1 MIETLKGPTMW
12 RNYLKIALRNLAKD
26 KLFSA
31 INLFG
36 LSIGL
41 AACLTIFV
49 YVRQEANYDR
59 FHSKSERIYRVSRSF
74 IDPEGLSETVELGAV
89 APPFAPLLK
98 AEISGIEQ
106 TIRFLEYDN
115 VAMQREDLVF
125 LENDLF
131 FTEENVFDIFD
142 IKVKEGNPKTALR
155 EPFSVMLSEEMAK
168 KYFPQGNYQNQ
179 EILLFSNKIPFRV
192 TGVYESLPA
201 NSHMHPRFLFSF
213 SSLND
218 ERMYGKERLQT
229 NWFNNAFYTYLL
241 LSPDVEPETISSRFD
256 AFLDKHLAAF
266 ADSPKPK
273 FKPHEETQLHLQALT
288 DIHLDSHTASEL
300 EENGSRSR
308 VWMFALIALFILGIA
323 GANYMN
329 LSTAKAATRAREI
342 GVRKASGANRVL
354 IIRQFLGESVF
365 LAAIATFIGLVLT
378 NLGGLKLLSLMS
390 GKNYTLNG
398 IWHWQDLL
406 LLAGF
411 PVLIGVLAGLYPAF
425 FLSAFR
431 PVEVLKGNRM
441 AKLANTRGAKVA
453 NLLRKS
459 LVVGQFAMSA
469 GLIIAT
475 LVVFKQLRFIQ
486 NKELGYDR
494 DYVVTLPMFTRLEE
508 KFPAMREEFLGQP
521 GVINAGR
528 SSQIP
533 TERLL
538 NSYGQARVGSSKEP
552 VGKGLQF
559 VTVDFDFV
567 STLGIPLLAGRTFT
581 REHPS
586 DSTQAYLLN
595 ETAAINLGWKN
606 PKEAVGQ
613 QITYNNRP
621 GEVIGVMKDFHFE
634 SLHENILPLIFFPD
648 FGGGYSSIS
657 VKMKGDNLPQS
668 LAGLE
673 SAWKKVA
680 PDLPFSY
687 NFLDASYNRL
697 YAAELSQGRLFTV
710 FALLAILVACLGLF
724 GLAAFTTQQRVKE
737 IGIRKVLGASVS
749 GITALLAKDF
759 IKLVLIAIVV
769 ASPLAWYLMQQW
781 LQDFAYRIEIQWWM
795 FVLAGAL
802 AVGIAFL
809 TISFQSV
816 KAALANPVKSLRSE

>member
-1 MIETLKGPTMW
+1 MW
-12 RNYLKIALRNLAKD
+12 RNYFKIALRNLTKD
-26 KLFSA
+26 KLFST

-59 FHSKSERIYRVSRSF
+59 FHSKADRIYRVSRSF
-74 IDPEGLSETVELGAV
+74 IDTEGLSETMELGAV
-89 APPFAPLLK
+89 APPFGPLLK
-98 AEISGIEQ
+98 AEMPGIEQ
-106 TIRFLEYDN
+106 SIRFLEYDN

-125 LENDLF
+125 LESDLF
-131 FTEENVFDIFD
+131 FAEDNLFKVFDF
-142 IKVKEGNPKTALR
+142 KVIDGNPETALR

-192 TGVYESLPA
+192 SGVYESLPA

-241 LSPDVEPETISSRFD
+241 LRPSTKPEAISQQFD

-288 DIHLDSHTASEL
+288 DIHLDSHTASEI

-323 GANYMN
+323 GVNYMN

-342 GVRKASGANRVL
+342 GIRKVSGANRGL
-354 IIRQFLGESVF
+354 IIRQFLGESVL
-365 LAAIATFIGLVLT
+365 LAAMATLIGLVLT
-378 NLGGLKLLSLMS
+378 NLGGVKLLSLMS
-390 GKNYTLNG
+390 GKNYSTSG
-398 IWHWQDLL
+398 IWHWQDWL

-411 PVLIGVLAGLYPAF
+411 PVLIGILAGLYPAF

-441 AKLANTRGAKVA
+441 AKLASKGGNKTAS
-453 NLLRKS
+453 LLRKS

-475 LVVFKQLRFIQ
+475 LVVFKQLRFMQ
-486 NKELGYDR
+486 QKNLGYDR
-494 DYVVTLPMFTRLEE
+494 EYVVTLPMFTRLEE
-508 KFPAMREEFLGQP
+508 KFPAMREEFLRQP

-538 NSYGQARVGSSKEP
+538 NSFGQARVGSSKEP
-552 VGKGLQF
+552 VGMGLQF

-567 STLGIPLLAGRTFT
+567 STLGIPMLAGRTFT
-581 REHPS
+581 REHAA
-586 DSTQAYLLN
+586 DSTQSYLLN
-595 ETAAINLGWKN
+595 ETAAINLGWKE
-606 PKEAVGQ
+606 PTDAVGQ
-613 QITYNNRP
+613 QITYNNKP
-621 GEVIGVMKDFHFE
+621 GEIIGVMKDFHFE
-634 SLHENILPLIFFPD
+634 SLHQNILPLIFFPD
-648 FGGGYSSIS
+648 FDGGYSSIS
-657 VKMKGDNLPQS
+657 VKLKGDELPQS

-673 SAWKKVA
+673 SVWKKMA

-687 NFLDASYNRL
+687 NFLDATYDRL
-697 YAAELSQGRLFTV
+697 YAAEQSQAQLFTI
-710 FALLAILVACLGLF
+710 FSLLAIFVACLGLF
-724 GLAAFTTQQRVKE
+724 GLAALTTQQRVKE
-737 IGIRKVLGASVS
+737 IGIRKVLGASVA
-749 GITALLAKDF
+749 GIMALLAKDF
-759 IKLVLIAIVV
+759 IKLVLVAIVV
-769 ASPLAWYLMQQW
+769 ASPLAWYLMKQW
-781 LQDFAYRIEIQWWM
+781 LQDFAYRIEMQWWM
-795 FVLAGAL
+795 FVLAGVL
-802 AVGIAFL
+802 AVAIAFL
-809 TISFQSV
+809 TISFQSI

>member
-1 MIETLKGPTMW
+1 MW
-12 RNYLKIALRNLAKD
+12 KNYFKIALRNLAKD

-59 FHSKSERIYRVSRSF
+59 FHSKADRIYRVSRSF
-74 IDPEGLSETVELGAV
+74 IDTEGLSETMELGAV
-89 APPFAPLLK
+89 APPFGPLLK
-98 AEISGIEQ
+98 AEMPGIEQ
-106 TIRFLEYDN
+106 SIRFLEYDN

-125 LENDLF
+125 LESDLF
-131 FTEENVFDIFD
+131 FAEDNLFKVFDF
-142 IKVKEGNPKTALR
+142 KVIDGNPETALR

-192 TGVYESLPA
+192 SGVYESLPA

-241 LSPDVEPETISSRFD
+241 LRPSTKPEAISQQFD

-288 DIHLDSHTASEL
+288 DIHLDSHTASEI

-323 GANYMN
+323 GVNYMN

-342 GVRKASGANRVL
+342 GIRKVSGANRGL
-354 IIRQFLGESVF
+354 IIRQFLGESVL
-365 LAAIATFIGLVLT
+365 LAAMATLIGLVLT
-378 NLGGLKLLSLMS
+378 NLGGVKLLNLMS
-390 GKNYTLNG
+390 GKNYSTSG
-398 IWHWQDLL
+398 IWHWQDWL

-411 PVLIGVLAGLYPAF
+411 PVLIGILAGLYPAF

-441 AKLANTRGAKVA
+441 AKLASKGGNKTAS
-453 NLLRKS
+453 LLRKS

-475 LVVFKQLRFIQ
+475 LVVFKQLRFMQ
-486 NKELGYDR
+486 QKNLGYDR
-494 DYVVTLPMFTRLEE
+494 EYLVTLPMFTRLEE
-508 KFPAMREEFLGQP
+508 KFPAMREEFLRQP

-538 NSYGQARVGSSKEP
+538 NSFGQARVGSSKEP
-552 VGKGLQF
+552 VGMGLQF

-567 STLGIPLLAGRTFT
+567 STLGIPMLAGRTFT
-581 REHPS
+581 REHAA
-586 DSTQAYLLN
+586 DSTQSYLLN
-595 ETAAINLGWKN
+595 ETAAINLGWKE
-606 PKEAVGQ
+606 PTDAVGQ
-613 QITYNNRP
+613 QITYNNKP
-621 GEVIGVMKDFHFE
+621 GEIIGVMKDFHFE
-634 SLHENILPLIFFPD
+634 SLHQNILPLIFFPD
-648 FGGGYSSIS
+648 FDGGYSSIS
-657 VKMKGDNLPQS
+657 VKLKGDELPQS

-673 SAWKKVA
+673 SVWKKMA

-687 NFLDASYNRL
+687 NFLDATYDRL
-697 YAAELSQGRLFTV
+697 YAAEQSQAQLFTI
-710 FALLAILVACLGLF
+710 FSLLAIFVACLGLF
-724 GLAAFTTQQRVKE
+724 GLAALTTQQRVKE
-737 IGIRKVLGASVS
+737 IGVRKVLGASVA

-769 ASPLAWYLMQQW
+769 ASPLAWYLMKQW
-781 LQDFAYRIEIQWWM
+781 LQDFAYRIEMQWWM
-795 FVLAGAL
+795 FVLAGVL

-809 TISFQSV
+809 TISFQSI

>member
-1 MIETLKGPTMW
+1 MW
-12 RNYLKIALRNLAKD
+12 RSYLKIALRNLAKD

-59 FHSKSERIYRVSRSF
+59 FHSKSERIYRVNRTF
-74 IDPEGLSETVELGAV
+74 IDPEGGAGLELGAV
-89 APPFAPLLK
+89 APPIGPLLK
-98 AEISGIEQ
+98 AEIPGIEQ
-106 TIRFLEYDN
+106 QVRFLEYDN
-115 VAMQREDLVF
+115 VAMQRADRVF
-125 LENDLF
+125 LESNLLF
-131 FTEENVFDIFD
+131 AEENVFKIFD
-142 IKVKEGNPKTALR
+142 FSVLDGNAGTALK
-155 EPFSVMLSEEMAK
+155 EPFSVMLSDEMAK
-168 KYFPQGNYQNQ
+168 KYFPKGDHMDQ
-179 EILLFSNKIPFRV
+179 EVLLFSSKVPFIV
-192 TGVYESLPA
+192 KGVFQHLPV
-201 NSHMHPRFLFSF
+201 NSHFHPNFLFSF

-218 ERMYGKERLQT
+218 ERLYGKERLQT
-229 NWFNNAFYTYLL
+229 NWFNNAFFTYLL
-241 LSPDVEPETISSRFD
+241 LAPGIQPETIASRFD

-266 ADSPKPK
+266 PDESNPKK
-273 FKPHEETQLHLQALT
+273 KPHETTQLYLKALS
-288 DIHLDSHTASEL
+288 DIHLDSHTDSEF
-300 EENGSRSR
+300 EENGNRSR
-308 VWMFALIALFILGIA
+308 VWMFALVALFILGIA
-323 GANYMN
+323 CINYMN
-329 LSTAKAATRAREI
+329 LSTAKATTRAREI
-342 GVRKASGANRVL
+342 GVRKVSGANRGL
-354 IIRQFLGESVF
+354 IIGQFLGESVL
-365 LAAIATFIGLVLT
+365 LAALATIVGLILT
-378 NLGGLKLLSLMS
+378 NLGGIKLLSLMS
-390 GKNYTLNG
+390 DKDYTSAG
-398 IWHWQDLL
+398 IWATKDILF
-406 LLAGF
+406 LAAF

-431 PVEVLKGNRM
+431 PIEVLKGNRM
-441 AKLANTRGAKVA
+441 ASIAVKGRSGLA
-453 NLLRKS
+453 NLLRKT
-459 LVVGQFAMSA
+459 LVVGQFALSA

-475 LVVFKQLRFIQ
+475 LVVFKQLRFMQ
-486 NKELGYDR
+486 QKNLGYDR
-494 DYVVTLPMFTRLEE
+494 EYVVTLPMFTRLEE
-508 KFPAMREEFLGQP
+508 KFPTLREEFLHQP
-521 GVINAGR
+521 GVLNAGR

-538 NSYGQARVGSSKEP
+538 NSFGRARLGSNKEP
-552 VGKGLQF
+552 VGVGLKF

-567 STLGIPLLAGRTFT
+567 KTLNIPILAGRDFSP
-581 REHPS
+581 EHPS

-595 ETAAINLGWKN
+595 EAAIADLGWKT
-606 PKEAVGQ
+606 PEEAVGQ
-613 QITYNNRP
+613 EITYNDRK
-621 GEVIGVMKDFHFE
+621 GKIIGVMQNIHFE

-759 IKLVLIAIVV
+759 IKLVVIAIVV
-769 ASPLAWYLMQQW
+769 ASPLAWYLMKQW

>member
-1 MIETLKGPTMW
+1 MW
-12 RNYLKIALRNLAKD
+12 RNYLKISLRNLSKD

-59 FHSKSERIYRVSRSF
+59 FHSNAERIYRVTRSF
-74 IDPEGLSETVELGAV
+74 MDPEGGPGLDLGAV
-89 APPFAPLLK
+89 APPVGPLLK
-98 AEISGIEQ
+98 ADVPGIEQ
-106 TIRFLEYDN
+106 SIRFLEYDN
-115 VAMQREDLVF
+115 VAMQREDRVF
-125 LENDLF
+125 LESDLF
-131 FTEENVFDIFD
+131 FAEQNLFKVFDFEVLD
-142 IKVKEGNPKTALR
+142 GDPKTALR

-168 KYFPQGNYQNQ
+168 KYFPGGNYQNQ
-179 EILLFSNKIPFRV
+179 EILLFSSKVPFKV
-192 TGVYESLPA
+192 SGVYKSLPA
-201 NSHMHPRFLFSF
+201 NSHFHPRFLFSF
-213 SSLND
+213 NSLND

-229 NWFNNAFYTYLL
+229 NWGNNAFFTYLL
-241 LSPDVEPETISSRFD
+241 LEPGIKPESISSRFD
-256 AFLDKHLAAF
+256 AFLDKYLTPL
-266 ADSPKPK
+266 ADSHTPK
-273 FKPHEETQLHLQALT
+273 FKPHETTQLHLQALA
-288 DIHLDSHTASEL
+288 DIHLDSHTDSEL

-308 VWMFALIALFILGIA
+308 MWMFALIALFILSIA
-323 GANYMN
+323 GINYMN

-342 GVRKASGANRVL
+342 GVRKVSGANRGL
-354 IIRQFLGESVF
+354 IIRQFLGESVL
-365 LAAIATFIGLVLT
+365 LAAIATVIGLVLT

-390 GKNYTLNG
+390 GRNYTLNG
-398 IWHWQDLL
+398 IWQWQDLL
-406 LLAGF
+406 LLAAF

-441 AKLANTRGAKVA
+441 TKLGSKGGNKAA

-475 LVVFKQLRFIQ
+475 LVVFKQLRFMQ

-508 KFPAMREEFLGQP
+508 KFPAMREEFLRQP
-521 GVINAGR
+521 GVLNAGR

-538 NSYGQARVGSSKEP
+538 NSFGQARVGSSKEP
-552 VGKGLQF
+552 IGMGLQF
-559 VTVDFDFV
+559 VTVDFDFM
-567 STLGIPLLAGRTFT
+567 STLGIPLVAGRSFT
-581 REHPS
+581 REHPG

-606 PKEAVGQ
+606 PSDAVGQ
-613 QITYNNRP
+613 QITYNHRP

-634 SLHENILPLIFFPD
+634 SLHQGILPLIFFPD
-648 FGGGYSSIS
+648 FDGGYSSIS
-657 VKMKGDNLPQS
+657 VKLKGDKLPQS

-673 SAWKKVA
+673 SAWKKMA

-687 NFLDASYNRL
+687 NFLDATYNRL
-697 YAAELSQGRLFTV
+697 YAAEQSQARLFTV
-710 FALLAILVACLGLF
+710 FALLAIFVACLGLF
-724 GLAAFTTQQRVKE
+724 GLATFTTQQRVKE
-737 IGIRKVLGASVS
+737 IGIRKVLGASVA

-759 IKLVLIAIVV
+759 IKLVLIAIVL
-769 ASPLAWYLMQQW
+769 ASPVAWYLMQQW
-781 LQDFAYRIEIQWWM
+781 LRDFAYRIEIQWWM
-795 FVLAGAL
+795 FVLAGVL
-802 AVGIAFL
+802 AVGVAFL
-809 TISFQSV
+809 TISFQSI
-816 KAALANPVKSLRSE
+816 KAALANPVKSLKSE